1 MTVMERLRA
10 AMLALRG
17 RRALPVAPSVPVL
30 PVRPD
35 VAAALAQVDGLKAQ
49 AAAMQAQAEDARK
62 ALVGGVEKVR
72 G

>member
-17 RRALPVAPSVPVL
+17 RALPVAPSVPVL

-49 AAAMQAQAEDARK
+49 AVTMQAQAEDARK
-62 ALVGGVEKVR
+62 ALVGLVEKVK